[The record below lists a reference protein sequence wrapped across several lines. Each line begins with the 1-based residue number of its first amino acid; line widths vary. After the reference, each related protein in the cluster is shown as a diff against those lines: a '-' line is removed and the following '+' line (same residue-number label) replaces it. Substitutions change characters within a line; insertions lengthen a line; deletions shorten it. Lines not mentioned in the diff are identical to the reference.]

1 MSPLG
6 NAREQFP
13 LNAVATVSRA
23 RSEASQ
29 LVTRDDRPAVLF
41 SVTKKSR
48 TNTIELVEKLNAYI
62 ADKNPVLATSGV
74 SLMLADDQT
83 VMTQSAI
90 RVMESNAAIGLA
102 LVLAIC
108 WLFLGTRISI
118 LVAIGIP
125 FSLAGTF
132 AVLYATGN
140 TLNVSVLLGVVIA
153 LGMLVDDAVV
163 VVEAIYYRLQRGQE
177 VVSAAVEAMREVFAP
192 VTSSVATTLA
202 SFCPSCCCQA
212 SSESSCL
219 SSRLW
224 SRSRS

>member
-1 MSPLG
+1 M
-6 NAREQFP
+6 
-13 LNAVATVSRA
+13 
-23 RSEASQ
+23 
-29 LVTRDDRPAVLF
+29 LF

-62 ADKNPVLATSGV
+62 ADKNPVLASSGV

-90 RVMESNAAIGLA
+90 RIMESNAAIGLA

-202 SFCPSCCCQA
+202 AFLPAHAVAGHRRKVHVCHPVRGHARAPDQPRRGVLDDSRTCRGAAPRLLA
-212 SSESSCL
+212 S
-219 SSRLW
+219 
-224 SRSRS
+224 